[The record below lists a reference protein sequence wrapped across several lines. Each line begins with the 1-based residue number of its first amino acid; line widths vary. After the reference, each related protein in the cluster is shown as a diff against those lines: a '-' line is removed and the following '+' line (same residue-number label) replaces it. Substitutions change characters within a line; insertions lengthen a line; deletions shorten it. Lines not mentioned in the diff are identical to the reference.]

1 LDAPNWVIYFM
12 VGTSFGVGWWA
23 VDWTKKR
30 FAPKESPAAHERT
43 GPVVCCYLSGRGLL
57 FARKGRKQRE
67 REAAQLEASRLLKE
81 LILALNS
88 RR

>member
-30 FAPKESPAAHERT
+30 FAPKESPTAHERT
-43 GPVVCCYLSGRGLL
+43 GPVVCCYLSGRGLS
-57 FARKGRKQRE
+57 FCEEGQ
-67 REAAQLEASRLLKE
+67 EAA
-81 LILALNS
+81 
-88 RR
+88 